1 MSHFGHDNAARPA
14 TIPSSGERIDGRGH
28 GGPFPGLRGPDETA
42 ARQVTGA
49 TEKIAALSNWRPI
62 A

>member
-1 MSHFGHDNAARPA
+1 MGAVMA
-14 TIPSSGERIDGRGH
+14 
-28 GGPFPGLRGPDETA
+28 GPFPGLRGPDETA